1 MIIYL
6 NMTNNEYLQFK
17 KSYPLRIDNN
27 TTIYFENNTPYFHNK
42 GMCVGLPVEL
52 LKYRLNQYC
61 NM

>member
-52 LKYRLNQYC
+52 LKYRLN
-61 NM
+61 

>member
-6 NMTNNEYLQFK
+6 NMTNSEYLQFK
-17 KSYPLRIDNN
+17 KSYPLRMDNN
-27 TTIYFENNTPYFHNK
+27 TPIYFENNTPYFHNK

>member
-1 MIIYL
+1 MKIYL

-17 KSYPLRIDNN
+17 KIYPLRISN
-27 TTIYFENNTPYFHNK
+27 TTNIYFENNTPYFNNK
-42 GMCVGLPVEL
+42 GMCVGLPEEL